1 MRSPESQDR
10 SQSEAIATEPLL
22 TRKDRLVSI
31 DALRGFAM
39 FLILAIDIGGAPVF
53 LTFTKLWG
61 DSFAQAVSQQF
72 SYGFCEGLRL
82 CFIAMPMFLFI
93 VGLVIPISLRG
104 KQPQKEKKGAYLR
117 IVKRSLILFL
127 LGLIA
132 GGHLLQFRFAGM
144 PLYNNVLEYISI
156 GYLVCTVMVLN
167 TSVRFQIIVT
177 AALLLAYWAL
187 FIFVPV
193 PGWQGGPFSREM
205 NLAIHI
211 DNLVLGPFHRQGSWQ
226 VLATISFIANMLLGV
241 LTGHVILG
249 GRNGT
254 DTVKRLVLCGA
265 VFVAAGSVWSP
276 FFPVI
281 RSLWTSS
288 YVLVTCGLATLLLAA
303 FYLVIDVWGHAKWAL
318 FFVVL
323 GANSIAVYMMAHLF
337 DFRLIGNVFVGGL
350 CRLLAPDV
358 QNFVQ
363 AVTAMTVIWLIM
375 YWLYCKKTFI
385 KI

>member
-1 MRSPESQDR
+1 MRSQK
-10 SQSEAIATEPLL
+10 SEAASQRETVPTESPL
-22 TRKDRLVSI
+22 TRKNRLVSI

-53 LTFTKLWG
+53 STFTKLWG
-61 DSFAQAVSQQF
+61 DSFAQAASRQF
-72 SYGFCEGLRL
+72 SYEFCEGLRV

-93 VGLVIPISLRG
+93 VGLVIPVSLRN
-104 KQPQKEKKGAYLR
+104 KQPQKGKRGLYLR

-156 GYLVCTVMVLN
+156 GYLVCAVMVLN

-177 AALLLAYWAL
+177 AVLLLAYWAL

-226 VLATISFIANMLLGV
+226 VLATITFIANMLIGV
-241 LTGHVILG
+241 LMGHVILG
-249 GRNGT
+249 SRKGL
-254 DTVKRLVLCGA
+254 DTVKRLVLCGVA
-265 VFVAAGSVWSP
+265 LMAAGSAWSL
-276 FFPVI
+276 FFPII
-281 RSLWTSS
+281 RSLWTST
-288 YVLVTCGLATLLLAA
+288 YVLVTCGLTTLLLAA
-303 FYLVIDVWGHAKWAL
+303 FYLVIDVWGYTKWAV

-323 GANSIAVYMMAHLF
+323 GVNSITVYMMAHLF
-337 DFRLIGNVFVGGL
+337 DFRLIGTIFVGGL
-350 CRLLAPDV
+350 CRFLAPDL

-363 AVTAMTVIWLIM
+363 AVAAMAVIWLIM
-375 YWLYCKKTFI
+375 YWMYCKKTFI